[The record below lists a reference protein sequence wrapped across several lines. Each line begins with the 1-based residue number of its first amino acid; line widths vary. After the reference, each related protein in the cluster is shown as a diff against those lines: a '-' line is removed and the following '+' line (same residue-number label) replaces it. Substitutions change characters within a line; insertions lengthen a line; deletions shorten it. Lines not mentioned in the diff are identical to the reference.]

1 MKKDLKKIID
11 DLGKSE
17 YLKTENDRLFFSRV
31 YNNGDLFKYKKRLN
45 AIGFTNKKNI
55 LDHGCGYGQWSIAL
69 SELNSNVSSYDYDN
83 DRLIITN
90 QIIDN
95 LGINN
100 INLLNN
106 INYND
111 KKLHGHF
118 DAIFS
123 YGVLQCL
130 DYNKM
135 LNHYYN
141 LLSKKGQLYFTA
153 ADLGWYLYFIIDG
166 HNDIKNSF
174 STREIGI
181 KTISNTIEF
190 LSTGNSYFDNNDLIF
205 PFNSVESVLKSKG
218 FNLIA
223 KGRDGSINYSNENS
237 DSFFP
242 FKKYGNFAIFEVLC
256 EKI

>member
-95 LGINN
+95 LDINN
-100 INLLNN
+100 INLLHN

-135 LNHYYN
+135 LNHY
-141 LLSKKGQLYFTA
+141 
-153 ADLGWYLYFIIDG
+153 
-166 HNDIKNSF
+166 
-174 STREIGI
+174 
-181 KTISNTIEF
+181 
-190 LSTGNSYFDNNDLIF
+190 
-205 PFNSVESVLKSKG
+205 
-218 FNLIA
+218 
-223 KGRDGSINYSNENS
+223 
-237 DSFFP
+237 
-242 FKKYGNFAIFEVLC
+242 
-256 EKI
+256 